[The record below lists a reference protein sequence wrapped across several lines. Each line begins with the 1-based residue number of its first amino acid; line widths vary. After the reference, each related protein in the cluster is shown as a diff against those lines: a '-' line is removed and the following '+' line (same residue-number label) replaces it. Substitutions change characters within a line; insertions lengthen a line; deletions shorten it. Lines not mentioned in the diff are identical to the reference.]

1 MAAAAAVFA
10 AYPDALEVHVC
21 EDGNVFLPERKQL
34 AQAHCTANRLPAPML
49 VSRKTAESAM
59 RLTDSVKQAKAEAK
73 AKAEAEQAAAA
84 EAEAKAKAEAEQTAA
99 AEAEAKAKEAEE
111 KAKAEAEANAKEAEE
126 KAKAEAEALAKVK
139 YGVLADLVEALNNS
153 EADLG
158 GEAEAAGTAKAEE
171 EAGQPAAK
179 AAPVKKGKKK

>member
-59 RLTDSVKQAKAEAK
+59 RLTDSVKQAK
-73 AKAEAEQAAAA
+73 
-84 EAEAKAKAEAEQTAA
+84 
-99 AEAEAKAKEAEE
+99 AEAKAKEAEE